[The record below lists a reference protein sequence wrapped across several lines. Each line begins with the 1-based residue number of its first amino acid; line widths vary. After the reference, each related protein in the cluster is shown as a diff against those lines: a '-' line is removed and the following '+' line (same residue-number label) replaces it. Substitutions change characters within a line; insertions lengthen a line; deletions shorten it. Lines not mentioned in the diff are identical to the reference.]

1 MDGKARSFHGKFS
14 ATSVLTIFSVENQH
28 SGAYACQATRPMQ
41 KIISKEA
48 MLSITGKLR
57 LSRVLDWLS
66 IGQGA
71 VFLDSRYFLFVVVV
85 VS

>member
-1 MDGKARSFHGKFS
+1 MFTCAVEGSPVPKITWLKDGVTIMDGKARSFHGKFS

-28 SGAYACQATRPMQ
+28 GGAYTCQATRPME

-57 LSRVLDWLS
+57 
-66 IGQGA
+66 
-71 VFLDSRYFLFVVVV
+71 
-85 VS
+85 